1 MSSNT
6 ISPETLKAEYVNPEK
21 CIFSVNPS
29 GFLAAEIDG
38 KVYKRVILTRTL
50 PLSLPNEYIC
60 ISDIEKNEVG
70 IIEKIADFSPE
81 QQKLINSELSQ
92 RYYCPVIDKIE
103 SIKEKMGNF
112 YFDVVIGGV
121 KKSFAVKDITK
132 SIRQHG
138 DAIDVTDIDGNRYR
152 IADFD
157 SIEAKSRRKLEP
169 YLY

>member
-1 MSSNT
+1 MSNNT
-6 ISPETLKAEYVNPEK
+6 ISPETLRAEYVSPEK
-21 CIFSVNPS
+21 CVFSLNPN

-38 KVYKRVILTRTL
+38 KEFKRVILTRTL
-50 PLSLPNEYIC
+50 PLSLPDEYIC

-103 SIKEKMGNF
+103 TIKEKMGNF
-112 YFDVVIGGV
+112 YFDVIIGGV

-138 DAIDVTDIDGNRYR
+138 NAIDVTDIDGNRYR
-152 IADFD
+152 IADFN
-157 SIEAKSRRKLEP
+157 SI
-169 YLY
+169 

>member
-1 MSSNT
+1 MSNNT
-6 ISPETLKAEYVNPEK
+6 ISPETLRAEYVSPEK
-21 CIFSVNPS
+21 CVFSLNPN

-38 KVYKRVILTRTL
+38 KEFKRVILTRTL
-50 PLSLPNEYIC
+50 PLSLPDEYIC

-103 SIKEKMGNF
+103 TIKEKMGNF
-112 YFDVVIGGV
+112 YFDVIIGGV

-138 DAIDVTDIDGNRYR
+138 NAIEVTDIDGNRYR
-152 IADFD
+152 IADFN

>member
-92 RYYCPVIDKIE
+92 RYYCPVIDKID

-152 IADFD
+152 ITDFD

>member
-152 IADFD
+152 ITDFD

>member
-1 MSSNT
+1 MSNNT
-6 ISPETLKAEYVNPEK
+6 ISPETLRAEYVSPEK
-21 CIFSVNPS
+21 CIFSLNPN
-29 GFLAAEIDG
+29 GFLAAEING
-38 KVYKRVILTRTL
+38 KEYKRVILTRTL
-50 PLSLPNEYIC
+50 PLSLPDEYIC

-70 IIEKIADFSPE
+70 IIEKIAEFSPE

-103 SIKEKMGNF
+103 TIKEKMGNF
-112 YFDVVIGGV
+112 YFDVIIGGV

-152 IADFD
+152 ITDFN

>member
-152 IADFD
+152 ITDFD
-157 SIEAKSRRKLEP
+157 SIESKSRRKLEP

>member
-1 MSSNT
+1 MSNNT
-6 ISPETLKAEYVNPEK
+6 ISPETLKAEYVSPDK

-38 KVYKRVILTRTL
+38 KAYKRVILTRAL
-50 PLSLPNEYIC
+50 PLSSPNEYIC

-70 IIEKIADFSPE
+70 IIEKIADFSPG

-92 RYYCPVIDKIE
+92 RYYCPVIEKIE

-152 IADFD
+152 ITDFD

>member
-1 MSSNT
+1 M
-6 ISPETLKAEYVNPEK
+6 
-21 CIFSVNPS
+21 
-29 GFLAAEIDG
+29 
-38 KVYKRVILTRTL
+38 
-50 PLSLPNEYIC
+50 PNEYIC

-152 IADFD
+152 ITDFD

>member
-1 MSSNT
+1 MSNNT
-6 ISPETLKAEYVNPEK
+6 ISPETLRAEYVSPEK
-21 CIFSVNPS
+21 CVFSLNPN

-38 KVYKRVILTRTL
+38 KEFKRVILTRTL
-50 PLSLPNEYIC
+50 PLSLPDEYIC

-92 RYYCPVIDKIE
+92 RYYCPVIDNIE
-103 SIKEKMGNF
+103 TIKEKMGNF
-112 YFDVVIGGV
+112 YFDVIIGGV

-138 DAIDVTDIDGNRYR
+138 NAIDVTDIDGNRYR
-152 IADFD
+152 IADFN

>member
-6 ISPETLKAEYVNPEK
+6 ISPETLRTEYVTPENCK
-21 CIFSVNPS
+21 FSLNPS

-38 KVYKRVILTRTL
+38 KAYKRVILTRSLPLTL
-50 PLSLPNEYIC
+50 PDEYIC

-70 IIEKIADFSPE
+70 IIEKIADFPEE
-81 QQKLINSELSQ
+81 QQALINSELSQ
-92 RYYCPVIDKIE
+92 RYYCPVIGKIE
-103 SIKEKMGNF
+103 SIKEKMGHF
-112 YFDVVIGGV
+112 YFDVIIGET

-152 IADFD
+152 ITDFD

>member
-70 IIEKIADFSPE
+70 IIEKIADFSAE

>member
-6 ISPETLKAEYVNPEK
+6 ISPETLKTEYVLPEK
-21 CIFSVNPS
+21 CVFSLNPN

-38 KVYKRVILTRTL
+38 KVYKRVILTRSL
-50 PLSLPNEYIC
+50 PLSLPDEYIC

-70 IIEKIADFSPE
+70 IIKKIADFSKE
-81 QQKLINSELSQ
+81 QQELINSELSQ
-92 RYYCPVIDKIE
+92 RYYCPIINKIE
-103 SIKEKMGNF
+103 SIKEKMGHF
-112 YFDVVIGGV
+112 YFDVLIGDT

-152 IADFD
+152 ITDFE

>member
-1 MSSNT
+1 MSNNT
-6 ISPETLKAEYVNPEK
+6 ISPETLRAEYVSPEK
-21 CIFSVNPS
+21 CIFSLNPN

-38 KVYKRVILTRTL
+38 KEYKRVILTRTL
-50 PLSLPNEYIC
+50 PLSLPDEYIC

-70 IIEKIADFSPE
+70 IIEKIAEFSPE

-103 SIKEKMGNF
+103 TIKEKMGNF
-112 YFDVVIGGV
+112 YFDVIIGGV

-138 DAIDVTDIDGNRYR
+138 SAIDVTDIDGNRYR
-152 IADFD
+152 ITDFN

>member
-1 MSSNT
+1 MSNNT
-6 ISPETLKAEYVNPEK
+6 ISPETLRAEYVSPEK
-21 CIFSVNPS
+21 CVFSLNPN
-29 GFLAAEIDG
+29 GFLVAEIDG
-38 KVYKRVILTRTL
+38 KEFKRVILTRTL
-50 PLSLPNEYIC
+50 PLSLPDEYIC

-103 SIKEKMGNF
+103 TIKEKMGNF
-112 YFDVVIGGV
+112 YFDVIIGGV

-138 DAIDVTDIDGNRYR
+138 NAIDVTDIDGNRYR
-152 IADFD
+152 IADFN

>member
-1 MSSNT
+1 MVRSPSWSN
-6 ISPETLKAEYVNPEK
+6 
-21 CIFSVNPS
+21 

-38 KVYKRVILTRTL
+38 KEFKRVILTRTL
-50 PLSLPNEYIC
+50 PLSLPDEYIC

-103 SIKEKMGNF
+103 TIKEKMGNF
-112 YFDVVIGGV
+112 YFDVIIGGV

-138 DAIDVTDIDGNRYR
+138 NAIDVTDIDGNRYR
-152 IADFD
+152 IADFN

>member
-1 MSSNT
+1 MSNNT
-6 ISPETLKAEYVNPEK
+6 ISPETLRAEYVSPEK
-21 CIFSVNPS
+21 CVFSLNPN

-38 KVYKRVILTRTL
+38 KEFRRVILTRTL
-50 PLSLPNEYIC
+50 PLSLPDEYIC

-103 SIKEKMGNF
+103 TIKEKMGNF
-112 YFDVVIGGV
+112 YFDVIIGGV

-138 DAIDVTDIDGNRYR
+138 NAIDVTDIDGNRYR
-152 IADFD
+152 IADFN

>member
-1 MSSNT
+1 MSNNT
-6 ISPETLKAEYVNPEK
+6 ISPETLRAEYVSPEK
-21 CIFSVNPS
+21 CVFSLNPN

-50 PLSLPNEYIC
+50 PLSMPDEYIC

-112 YFDVVIGGV
+112 YFDVIIGGV

-138 DAIDVTDIDGNRYR
+138 NAIDVTDIDGNRYR
-152 IADFD
+152 ITDFN

>member
-6 ISPETLKAEYVNPEK
+6 ISPETLKAEYVSPEK
-21 CIFSVNPS
+21 CIFSVNPN

-38 KVYKRVILTRTL
+38 KLYKRVILTRTL
-50 PLSLPNEYIC
+50 PLSLPDEYIC

-81 QQKLINSELSQ
+81 QQELINSELSQ
-92 RYYCPVIDKIE
+92 RYYCPVIEKIE

-121 KKSFAVKDITK
+121 KKSFSVKDITK

-152 IADFD
+152 ITDFD
-157 SIEAKSRRKLEP
+157 AIEAKSRRKLEP

>member
-1 MSSNT
+1 MSNNT
-6 ISPETLKAEYVNPEK
+6 ISPETLKAEYVSPEK
-21 CIFSVNPS
+21 CVFSVNPN

-38 KVYKRVILTRTL
+38 KEYKRVILTRTL

-92 RYYCPVIDKIE
+92 RYYCPVIEKIE

-152 IADFD
+152 ITDFD

>member
-1 MSSNT
+1 MSNNT
-6 ISPETLKAEYVNPEK
+6 ISPETLRAEHVSPEK
-21 CIFSVNPS
+21 CVFSLNPN

-38 KVYKRVILTRTL
+38 KEFKRVILTRTL
-50 PLSLPNEYIC
+50 PLSLPDEYIC

-103 SIKEKMGNF
+103 TIKEKMGNF
-112 YFDVVIGGV
+112 YFDVIIGGV

-138 DAIDVTDIDGNRYR
+138 NAIDVTDIDGNRYR
-152 IADFD
+152 IADFN

>member
-1 MSSNT
+1 MSNNT
-6 ISPETLKAEYVNPEK
+6 ISPETLRAEYVSPGKCVFSLNP
-21 CIFSVNPS
+21 N

-38 KVYKRVILTRTL
+38 KEFKRVILTRTL
-50 PLSLPNEYIC
+50 PLSLPDEYIC

-103 SIKEKMGNF
+103 TIKEKMGNF
-112 YFDVVIGGV
+112 YFDVIIGGV

-138 DAIDVTDIDGNRYR
+138 NAIDVTDIDGNRYR
-152 IADFD
+152 IADFN

>member
-38 KVYKRVILTRTL
+38 KIYKRVILTRTL

-92 RYYCPVIDKIE
+92 RYYCPVIEKIE

-112 YFDVVIGGV
+112 YFDVVIGGI

-152 IADFD
+152 ITDFD

>member
-1 MSSNT
+1 MSNNT
-6 ISPETLKAEYVNPEK
+6 ISPETLRAECVSPEK
-21 CIFSVNPS
+21 CVFSLNPN

-38 KVYKRVILTRTL
+38 KEFKRVILTRTL
-50 PLSLPNEYIC
+50 PLSLPDEYIC

-103 SIKEKMGNF
+103 AIKEKMGNF
-112 YFDVVIGGV
+112 YFDVIIGGV

-138 DAIDVTDIDGNRYR
+138 NAIDVTDIDGNRYR
-152 IADFD
+152 IADFN

>member
-1 MSSNT
+1 MSNNT
-6 ISPETLKAEYVNPEK
+6 ISPETLRAEYVSPEK
-21 CIFSVNPS
+21 CVFSLNPN

-38 KVYKRVILTRTL
+38 KEFKRVILTRTL
-50 PLSLPNEYIC
+50 PLSLPDEYIC

-92 RYYCPVIDKIE
+92 RYYCPVIDKFE
-103 SIKEKMGNF
+103 TIKEKMGNF
-112 YFDVVIGGV
+112 YFDVIIGGV

-138 DAIDVTDIDGNRYR
+138 NAIDVTDIDGNRYR
-152 IADFD
+152 IADFN